1 MDADQQMNIR
11 IPGHALPEA
20 FESFDV
26 TAEVDFVPD
35 MVVDSYPKGSGDHF
49 RLVPVYGN
57 LPTSIDQIVIETG
70 GEQFSSAQLKE
81 LVEEVRDYVF
91 LGNGLNDINPT

>member
-1 MDADQQMNIR
+1 MNIR
-11 IPGHALPEA
+11 IPDHALPEP
-20 FESFDV
+20 FQSFDV
-26 TAEVDFVPD
+26 TAEVDYLPD

-49 RLVPVYGN
+49 QLVPVMGN
-57 LPTSIDQIVIETG
+57 LPTSVDQIVIEAG
-70 GEQFSSAQLKE
+70 GEPFSSDQLKE